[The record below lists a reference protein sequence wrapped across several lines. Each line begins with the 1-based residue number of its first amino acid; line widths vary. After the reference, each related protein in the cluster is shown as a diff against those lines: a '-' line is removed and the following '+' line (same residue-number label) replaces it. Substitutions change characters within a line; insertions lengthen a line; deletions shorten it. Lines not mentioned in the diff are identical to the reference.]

1 MAKDFSKVNTENI
14 YSSAI
19 EEATQEAPATQ
30 KTQDKKSTQK
40 KQGAQKTRRTYDK
53 QEAADFMSDLK
64 TAGRKGLHLPRVN
77 LAFTPEMYD
86 YVRTMSKISGQTYTE
101 FINKILQAH
110 QAEHEAIYKQ
120 ALKIRDS
127 I

>member
-30 KTQDKKSTQK
+30 KT
-40 KQGAQKTRRTYDK
+40 QGAQKTRRTYDK

-110 QAEHEAIYKQ
+110 KAEHEAIYKQ